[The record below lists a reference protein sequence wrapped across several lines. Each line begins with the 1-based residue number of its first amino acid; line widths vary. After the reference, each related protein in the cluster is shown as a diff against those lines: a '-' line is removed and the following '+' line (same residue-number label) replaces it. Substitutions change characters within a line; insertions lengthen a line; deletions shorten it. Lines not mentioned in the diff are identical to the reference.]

1 MSEHPMVGKYVVCR
15 TYSAGVHAGILV
27 GQDGDKVH
35 LRESRR
41 LWFWKARK
49 GIALSGVAAHGLVAS
64 ESKVDVPVTVYLTGA
79 IETIE
84 TTSAAEESIRGA

>member
-27 GQDGDKVH
+27 GQDGDKAL
-35 LRESRR
+35 LREARR
-41 LWFWKARK
+41 LWFWHAKA
-49 GIALSGVAAHGLVAS
+49 GIALSGVAVHGLVAS
-64 ESKVDVPVTVYLTGA
+64 QSKVDAPVSIYLTGV

-84 TTSAAEESIRGA
+84 TTREAEESIRGA